1 MSMSTTTTRI
11 PQVGELWLV
20 HYPYRTPGGYE
31 KTRPGII
38 VGFGEGDEVYVRK
51 ITTKN
56 KKGNRPFLHPKL
68 KKQSFQSRQE
78 KTLIH
83 GWKKDELKNKAE
95 DIQPIENEEV
105 STTEEVES
113 ADYTEYNKVAR
124 KLEEYLS
131 NSK

>member
-68 KKQSFQSRQE
+68 KKQSFLTKEVLKMRDYNLIRFIG
-78 KTLIH
+78 KTEI
-83 GWKKDELKNKAE
+83 GVWR
-95 DIQPIENEEV
+95 IW
-105 STTEEVES
+105 
-113 ADYTEYNKVAR
+113 
-124 KLEEYLS
+124 
-131 NSK
+131 